1 MMKSAWIGI
10 GFSHHRVPS
19 LSNTATRSSTGTSS
33 ATVRSTKSTIAFLA
47 GPSIQLSSAGTGPG
61 FVVMRC
67 SPSTGSDDSDWQ
79 CGTNRP
85 GSARPEKIAH
95 AAEAEVSRG
104 AADLLTLAGRGSVA
118 QAVRR
123 RAQVRPA
130 LDHPA
135 GVLGQHRRLRGAA
148 AVGSPGR
155 SVPGVG
161 PAGRRPLPDVARD
174 VVEPVAVGG
183 EPLDR
188 RRPLEAVR
196 AQVLPGKAAEPAVRH
211 HPAAGLRIVAP
222 GVDGLVEP
230 APGGVLPLRLGGQAA
245 A

>member
-19 LSNTATRSSTGTSS
+19 LSNTATRSSRGTSS

-61 FVVMRC
+61 LVVMRC
-67 SPSTGSDDSDWQ
+67 SPSTGSDDSDWHG
-79 CGTNRP
+79 GTNRP
-85 GSARPEKIAH
+85 GSARPEEVAH

-104 AADLLTLAGRGSVA
+104 AADLLTLAGRGPVA

-123 RAQVRPA
+123 GAQVRAA

-135 GVLGQHRRLRGAA
+135 GVLGENRGLRGAA
-148 AVGSPGR
+148 AVGGLGR
-155 SVPGVG
+155 SVPGVR
-161 PAGRRPLPDVARD
+161 PAGRRPFPDVARD
-174 VVEPVAVGG
+174 VVEPVAVGR

-196 AQVLPGKAAEPAVRH
+196 AQVLPGEAAEPAVGH
-211 HPAAGLRIVAP
+211 DPAAGLGIIAP
-222 GVDGLVEP
+222 GVDGLVET
-230 APGGVLPLRLGGQAA
+230 ATGGMLPLGLGGQ
-245 A
+245 